1 MNNFTYSLNQTETE
15 EIGGLAYILKYAS
28 VYIPYTT
35 LSFIGFLIGLFG
47 NFFFLIDI
55 DFCMTFNQN

>member
-47 NFFFLIDI
+47 NFFFSH
-55 DFCMTFNQN
+55 